1 MKRFTVKQ
9 AKEITGG
16 GVQSVSKMDKAKTYN
31 LPPSECLTGNKLK
44 EIEGSVCSDCY
55 AEKGLFAV
63 FHKTVQPAQYRRLE
77 SLEHPKWSQAM
88 AFLINRYSHEYFRW
102 LSAGDVPNVEFLM
115 NVHKVATLTPDTRH
129 WLPTREYRI
138 VKKYKALVGATQPEN
153 LVIRLSA
160 HMVNGQPPSEIG
172 LPTSTVHT
180 LDHQWIMANSHIC
193 PANSQ
198 GNTCWGKQN
207 GGIDCH
213 ACWSPVVQNVSYIKH

>member
-16 GVQSVSKMDKAKTYN
+16 GVQTVSKMDKAKTYN

-44 EIEGSVCSDCY
+44 EIENSVCSDCY
-55 AEKGLFAV
+55 AEKGRFAV

-172 LPTSTVHT
+172 
-180 LDHQWIMANSHIC
+180 
-193 PANSQ
+193 
-198 GNTCWGKQN
+198 
-207 GGIDCH
+207 
-213 ACWSPVVQNVSYIKH
+213 